1 MCEVDGGLGGKTREV
16 THSVQILGS
25 LRSQSESEWPSLV
38 VMVLVE
44 VEMIRIFSTVAPVI
58 TKWDLSRE
66 ATAGD
71 DVVIR

>member
-1 MCEVDGGLGGKTREV
+1 MAISSGDG
-16 THSVQILGS
+16 IA
-25 LRSQSESEWPSLV
+25 LV
-38 VMVLVE
+38 VVG
-44 VEMIRIFSTVAPVI
+44 IKRILSTVAPVI